1 MCGWYIYCY
10 SSTLRYGPPHDYKWK
25 EYGARKENG
34 NYLHIEDSVGVVMDT
49 AKGELSF
56 VVNGV
61 NLDVVYEGVPL
72 TSLSS
77 LVLHLQITAILWEL

>member
-25 EYGARKENG
+25 EFVPWRGNG
-34 NYLHIEDSVGVVMDT
+34 EYVHTEDSVGVVMDT
-49 AKGELSF
+49 EKGELSF
-56 VVNGV
+56 VVNGM

-72 TSLSS
+72 TSLLS
-77 LVLHLQITAILWEL
+77 LVLFFCVTVILWEL